1 MSKQISTYGKQP
13 KFDHWAMISDRNGF
27 RFQDWD
33 ELEEYDKLVF
43 IKKYIYEI
51 TDPYDNRSSEERD
64 RKSPCFKKD
73 YREVKLSRWKKS
85 LMKGDLKTI
94 SQIEYYFEHEKL
106 KFQLDY
112 SQKQR
117 IQQNTEIMCLRRTN
131 EELKKQNKKYET
143 IDDDYDNLQWEN
155 MDLKNKI
162 EDLEKKVEVLKDSR
176 TNAVEYN
183 KVLKRKIKRLS
194 E

>member
-1 MSKQISTYGKQP
+1 MSKLISKYGKQP
-13 KFDHWAMISDRNGF
+13 KFDHWAMSSDRDGW

-51 TDPYDNRSSEERD
+51 TDRYDRRSLKERD

-85 LMKGDLKTI
+85 FMKGDLQTL
-94 SQIEYYFEHEKL
+94 SQIEYYFDHERM

-112 SQKQR
+112 SHKQR
-117 IQQNTEIMCLRRTN
+117 IEQNTEIMCLRRAN

-155 MDLKNKI
+155 MDLKNKN
-162 EDLEKKVEVLKDSR
+162 EHLERRLEVLTESR
-176 TNAVEYN
+176 ANAIEYN
-183 KVLKRKIKRLS
+183 KSLRKRIKRLS